1 MLPDSLTQQL
11 AGSLSSSMDVGQVPW
26 LLTTWQLASPPASG
40 LKERK
45 EKTTTE
51 ATVLFGP
58 DLQVKQHH
66 FSFVPFVRTK
76 LQISAHTQ
84 EEED

>member
-1 MLPDSLTQQL
+1 M
-11 AGSLSSSMDVGQVPW
+11 
-26 LLTTWQLASPPASG
+26 
-40 LKERK
+40 
-45 EKTTTE
+45 TE

-58 DLQVKQHH
+58 DLQVKQCH